1 MRSDGTLSASEISEY
16 SFCSVA
22 WYMDSNGYPRSTQS
36 SQRMEKGRKMHQKLE
51 PRYRRVSVA
60 ARISI
65 VAIVLLSIVLA
76 AFAAG
81 LI

>member
-1 MRSDGTLSASEISEY
+1 MKDDGTLSASEISEY

-22 WYMDSNGYPRSTQS
+22 WYMDSNGYPRSTIS
-36 SQRMEKGRKMHQKLE
+36 SKRMENGRKMHKKLE
-51 PRYRRVSVA
+51 PRYKRVSIA
-60 ARISI
+60 ARLSI
-65 VAIVLLSIVLA
+65 AAIVLLSIILV